1 MNPHAPQQVSIRAL
15 MKSVWHNRGLITQLT
30 RREVIGRYRGSALGL
45 AWSFL
50 NPLFTLVVYT
60 FVFSVV
66 FKARWGS
73 AGGDVKVESQTMFAI
88 MLFIGLII
96 HGVFAEVINKA
107 PMLIVS
113 NVNYAKKV
121 IFPLEILPIIAMGG
135 AVFHALISI
144 FILLV
149 VFVIFQGV
157 PEWTA
162 LFLPIVLLPLIILT
176 LGISWI
182 LASIGVFLR
191 DVGQATAII
200 TTMMLFLSPVLFPL
214 SAVPEKFHPFIK
226 ANPLTFIIEQ
236 SRNVLVW
243 GMAPDFKGLAIYLLV
258 SILVAW
264 LGFVWFQ
271 KTRKGFTD
279 VL

>member
-15 MKSVWHNRGLITQLT
+15 MKSVWHNRGLIMQLT

-176 LGISWI
+176 LGISWM

-243 GMAPDFKGLAIYLLV
+243 GVAPDFKGLAIYLLV